1 MNNDDHRMS
10 QEALDRLIESFD
22 DFVLAYT
29 LILSDMTAEEVRGTG
44 VVNKEQED
52 AYEEWIN
59 SFSGLNGREGIGKKA
74 TPIGEAVNF
83 TEVKK

>member
-1 MNNDDHRMS
+1 MNN
-10 QEALDRLIESFD
+10 
-22 DFVLAYT
+22 
-29 LILSDMTAEEVRGTG
+29 G
-44 VVNKEQED
+44 EQED

-74 TPIGEAVNF
+74 TVIGEAVNF

>member
-1 MNNDDHRMS
+1 MRKNDPNLS

-44 VVNKEQED
+44 VVSKERED

-74 TPIGEAVNF
+74 TVIGEAVNF
-83 TEVKK
+83 IEVKK